1 MPGHILCPRFESRD
15 IDVFKRRAAL
25 IMNHEISDKKKLES
39 ILLVEDEGDH
49 AHLVK
54 KSLKEHGHL
63 LNEIYW
69 VKNGVEAMKYI
80 TQTDPYDEKNAP
92 RPGIILLDLKMPL
105 KDGFQVLREL
115 KADERYKTIPVV
127 VLTTSI
133 NSDDAQKALE
143 LGANDYIIKP
153 VRFTDFV
160 RKMGTLGNH
169 WAFISD
175 SDIAN
180 ERYKS

>member
-1 MPGHILCPRFESRD
+1 MT
-15 IDVFKRRAAL
+15 
-25 IMNHEISDKKKLES
+25 NHEINDKRNLEP
-39 ILLVEDEGDH
+39 ILLVEDEEDH

-63 LNEIYW
+63 INEIYW
-69 VKNGVEAMKYI
+69 VKNGVEAMKFI
-80 TQTDPYDEKNAP
+80 TQSDPYDNKSAP
-92 RPGIILLDLKMPL
+92 RPAMILLDLKMPFM
-105 KDGFQVLREL
+105 DGFQVLREL
-115 KADERYKTIPVV
+115 KADRRYKTIHVV

-133 NSDDAQKALE
+133 NSEDAQRALE

-153 VRFTDFV
+153 VRFSDFV
-160 RKMGTLGNH
+160 QKMGNLGTY

-180 ERYKS
+180 CDYNR

>member
-1 MPGHILCPRFESRD
+1 MLT
-15 IDVFKRRAAL
+15 
-25 IMNHEISDKKKLES
+25 NHENNNQKKLES
-39 ILLVEDEGDH
+39 ILLVEDEEDH

-69 VKNGVEAMKYI
+69 VKNGVEAMKFI
-80 TQTDPYDEKNAP
+80 TRTAPYDKNNAP
-92 RPGIILLDLKMPL
+92 RPGMILLDLKMPF

-115 KADERYKTIPVV
+115 KADGRYKTIPVV

-143 LGANDYIIKP
+143 LGANDYIVKP
-153 VRFTDFV
+153 VRFADFV
-160 RKMGTLGNH
+160 QKLGNLGTY
-169 WAFISD
+169 WAFVSD
-175 SDIAN
+175 ASIAN
-180 ERYKS
+180 SHFEMNRLTPTGINI

>member
-1 MPGHILCPRFESRD
+1 
-15 IDVFKRRAAL
+15 
-25 IMNHEISDKKKLES
+25 MNTNHQFSDKKKLEP

-63 LNEIYW
+63 INEIYW
-69 VKNGVEAMKYI
+69 VKNGVEAMKFI
-80 TQTDPYDEKNAP
+80 THTEPFDEKNAP
-92 RPGIILLDLKMPL
+92 RPGMILLDLKMPL

-115 KADERYKTIPVV
+115 KADKRYRTIPVV

-153 VRFTDFV
+153 VRFADFV
-160 RKMGTLGNH
+160 QKMGNLGNY

-180 ERYKS
+180 CQYKS